1 MIDEHLKVPF
11 QTQLL
16 GVPVPVEK
24 VDLNQNDDIVAIFR
38 RGKHRQTVP
47 VLDLPLSAPLPAG
60 AEWLEAYRRWTSGK

>member
-11 QTQLL
+11 QTQLRGL
-16 GVPVPVEK
+16 PVTVEK
-24 VDLNQNDDIVAIFR
+24 VDLNQNDDIVAICR